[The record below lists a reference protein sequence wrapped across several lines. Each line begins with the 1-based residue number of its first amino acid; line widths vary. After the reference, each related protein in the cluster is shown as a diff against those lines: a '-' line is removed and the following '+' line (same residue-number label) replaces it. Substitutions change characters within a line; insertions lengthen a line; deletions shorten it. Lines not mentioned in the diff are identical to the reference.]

1 MRKASVVAAFAG
13 IALTSAAMAEIVYQT
28 TIREVDAVTG
38 EQIGNAFTWT
48 YSPEPGQNPFLPH
61 GGTWGVTDGE
71 NPSAEVFGSGARLHG
86 VGIAARQNPQV
97 GLTFNVAANPIT
109 NSTFQVDSIIVSG
122 ITGADWEG
130 QASAA
135 VSVTNSGTLGNTSS
149 ITLLGLQSG
158 GNLFSA
164 RFNGTNVFQNIL
176 TGPGTVGQGSGV
188 TQTFSAS
195 TGGYLPF
202 SGNPT
207 IADIRSQFRFTLS
220 AGDRAA
226 GTSTYELRQI
236 PAPGVASLL
245 ALGGLV
251 AARRRRA

>member
-1 MRKASVVAAFAG
+1 MRKFMFAAFAG
-13 IALTSAAMAEIVYQT
+13 LALTSAASAEIWYQT
-28 TIREVDAVTG
+28 TITELDSNG
-38 EQIGNAFTWT
+38 QQIGSSFEWTW
-48 YSPEPGQNPFLPH
+48 SPSATQDPFQAH
-61 GGTWGVTDGE
+61 GGSWGDVSGE
-71 NPSAEVFGSGARLHG
+71 NPNAATFGNGAKLHG
-86 VGIAARQNPQV
+86 VGIQARQNPIV
-97 GLTFNVAANPIT
+97 GLNFNVAANPLS

-135 VSVTNSGTLGNTSS
+135 VSVTNSGTLGNTTS

-164 RFNGTNVFQNIL
+164 RFNGTNVFTDIL
-176 TGPGTVGQGSGV
+176 TGPGTVAQGSGV

-195 TGGYLPF
+195 SGAYAAF

-236 PAPGVASLL
+236 PAPGALSLL
-245 ALGGLV
+245 AVGGLV